1 MRGCVNLV
9 LFSSKQASKHAF
21 LLILE
26 TTLMLSES
34 GTEFL
39 RTILY
44 HTFTVMQLTLHSAA
58 ATLATRVLP
67 VPGGP

>member
-26 TTLMLSES
+26 TTLVLALVDIKNKRSV
-34 GTEFL
+34 
-39 RTILY
+39 
-44 HTFTVMQLTLHSAA
+44 TVQ
-58 ATLATRVLP
+58 
-67 VPGGP
+67 GGPSGQGQPFVDIEIRVVL